1 MPVRHPCLRFL
12 RSLGLAAAVLGLL
25 LGEARALTLFD
36 LLTERD
42 LTPKRFADRFETF
55 EYEFAPEVQLPDTFL
70 QREKGD
76 CDDYAILADH
86 VLKQRGLQTRI
97 IHIRLVG
104 RVAHAVCYVDDNKAY
119 LDFNNRK
126 YFLNLERCGRSLR
139 EIATEVAE
147 SFKSNWTSVSE
158 FTYDYKEGRKR
169 YTRTVGK
176 TDPAAQDAD
185 AVRN

>member
-1 MPVRHPCLRFL
+1 
-12 RSLGLAAAVLGLL
+12 
-25 LGEARALTLFD
+25 
-36 LLTERD
+36 
-42 LTPKRFADRFETF
+42 
-55 EYEFAPEVQLPDTFL
+55 
-70 QREKGD
+70 
-76 CDDYAILADH
+76 
-86 VLKQRGLQTRI
+86 
-97 IHIRLVG
+97 VG

>member
-1 MPVRHPCLRFL
+1 MLVRHPCLRFL
-12 RSLGLAAAVLGLL
+12 RSLGLAGVVLGLL
-25 LGEARALTLFD
+25 LGEGRALTLFD
-36 LLTERD
+36 LLTENN
-42 LTPKRFADRFETF
+42 LTPKRFAAKFENF
-55 EYEFAPEVQLPDTFL
+55 DYEFAPEVQLPDPFL
-70 QREKGD
+70 QRETGD
-76 CDDYAILADH
+76 CDDYAILADY
-86 VLKQRGLQTRI
+86 VLKQRGYRTRI

-104 RVAHAVCYVDDNKAY
+104 RVAHAVCYVDEAKAF

-147 SFKSNWTSVSE
+147 SFKGNWTSVSE

-169 YTRTVGK
+169 YTRTVVK
-176 TDPAAQDAD
+176 TEPAAQDAD